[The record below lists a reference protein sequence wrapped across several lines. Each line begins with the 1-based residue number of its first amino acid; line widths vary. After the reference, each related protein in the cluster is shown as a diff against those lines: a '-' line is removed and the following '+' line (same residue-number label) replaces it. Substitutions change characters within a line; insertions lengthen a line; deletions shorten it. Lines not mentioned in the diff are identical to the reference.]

1 MVGKFLG
8 RLSGNAK
15 NAISGNKELL
25 QAVCAMVVRVG
36 SADGK
41 FDDSEEQKGLQAIKS
56 MSIITDNFDARA
68 IETEF
73 DKQADR
79 AKGGRSGR
87 RELLREIQE
96 GAEKGGPDFAKA
108 LIIVGLDV
116 ADNGGI
122 GKEEEA
128 DLRFIAGE
136 IRVDYERV
144 LQEG

>member
-8 RLSGNAK
+8 RLTGNAK

-41 FDDSEEQKGLQAIKS
+41 FDDSEEQKGLAAIKS
-56 MSIITDNFDARA
+56 MSLITDNFPARD
-68 IETEF
+68 IEIEF

-87 RELLREIQE
+87 RELLREIME

-108 LIIVGLDV
+108 LVVIGLDV
-116 ADNGGI
+116 ADDNGI
-122 GKEEEA
+122 GEKEEQ